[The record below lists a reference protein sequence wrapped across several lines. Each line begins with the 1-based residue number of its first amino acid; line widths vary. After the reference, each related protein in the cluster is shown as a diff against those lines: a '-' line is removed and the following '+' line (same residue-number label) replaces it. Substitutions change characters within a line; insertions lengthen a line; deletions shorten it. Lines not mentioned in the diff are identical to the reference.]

1 MESDSEKKEKRCIN
15 KFKEKLINIK
25 NNIFNKSFGERCV
38 IYLFGLYLMTVGIAL
53 SVKSDLGVSPV
64 SSIPYSMTCIWG
76 IEMGRATIIFHCA
89 LVLIQIILLRRR
101 FKIINLFQVLV
112 GIIFGYYTTLSN
124 WLISFVPDIRNI
136 FFRLTLMLVSTVFI
150 AFGIFLYMPTNLI
163 PLAGEGAME
172 AVSIVT
178 KIDFAKIKI
187 AFDITMVT
195 ISLICCLIFIKGL
208 GSVGVG
214 TIIAAVL
221 VGVVLGIITKW
232 FGPWRDKL
240 LGITRKQVDE
250 KKARSIEE
258 GNSSTDHFVITISRE
273 YGSGGREIGRS
284 IAKQLGISYYDLD
297 VISKVAKETDI
308 TEIKV
313 LENEE
318 DIKKITDSYLLN
330 WCVQSTTEE
339 QLPIVER
346 IFHAQTQIIKDIA
359 SKESCVIVG
368 RLANHIL
375 RGENYK
381 CFNVFIGAD
390 MESKVKEITERE
402 GLSEEEAKAKIEKVE
417 KEREN
422 HCTHFTGMEWR
433 NLANYD
439 FFIKSDIFGYEATAK
454 IIIKAAQ
461 KKLDIKKKLNIKNKL
476 SIKIFNRK
484 KERKIII

>member
-1 MESDSEKKEKRCIN
+1 
-15 KFKEKLINIK
+15 
-25 NNIFNKSFGERCV
+25 
-38 IYLFGLYLMTVGIAL
+38 
-53 SVKSDLGVSPV
+53 
-64 SSIPYSMTCIWG
+64 
-76 IEMGRATIIFHCA
+76 
-89 LVLIQIILLRRR
+89 
-101 FKIINLFQVLV
+101 
-112 GIIFGYYTTLSN
+112 
-124 WLISFVPDIRNI
+124 
-136 FFRLTLMLVSTVFI
+136 
-150 AFGIFLYMPTNLI
+150 
-163 PLAGEGAME
+163 
-172 AVSIVT
+172 
-178 KIDFAKIKI
+178 
-187 AFDITMVT
+187 MVT